1 MMRPTSLLTRLRAVV
16 SRDDERTAATVLGR
30 DDALVYLL
38 TRRRT
43 RVDQL
48 AVTLVPIALGIV
60 GILRHSDSA
69 PVVLGAA
76 VLVAVGLVFSVA
88 FSAFEIRDR
97 AQEVIAAGYERLP
110 LRVVRDERLRL
121 SSHRERERFARS
133 LERLLKDAQNWNR
146 ILPATRPPHGV
157 RELRFAEREVREV
170 AGLLRSDPVYVP
182 GVARMARF
190 LSDGAAS
197 PLFGGDDEALRT
209 ELRRIRD
216 LLDRHRPEA
225 SPDERLAA

>member
-1 MMRPTSLLTRLRAVV
+1 MMRRTSLLTRVRAVV
-16 SRDDERTAATVLGR
+16 SRDDERTAATMLGR
-30 DDALVYLL
+30 EDVLVRLL
-38 TRRRT
+38 ARRRA

-48 AVTLVPIALGIV
+48 GVTLLPITLGIV
-60 GILRHSDSA
+60 GILLHSESA

-76 VLVAVGLVFSVA
+76 VLVALGLGFSVA
-88 FSAFEIRDR
+88 FSGFEIRDR

-146 ILPATRPPHGV
+146 ILPATRPPYGV
-157 RELRFAEREVREV
+157 RELRFAEREVHEV
-170 AGLLRSDPVYVP
+170 ASLLRSDPVYVP
-182 GVARMARF
+182 GVARTARF
-190 LSDGAAS
+190 LTDGASS

-216 LLDRHRPEA
+216 LLGRDRPQA
-225 SPDERLAA
+225 GSDERLAA

>member
-1 MMRPTSLLTRLRAVV
+1 MMRRTNLLTRGGPVAARPAAP
-16 SRDDERTAATVLGR
+16 TAASVLGR

-38 TRRRT
+38 ARRRV

-121 SSHRERERFARS
+121 ASRRERERFARS
-133 LERLLKDAQNWNR
+133 LERLLKDAQNWYR

-157 RELRFAEREVREV
+157 HELRFAEREVREV
-170 AGLLRSDPVYVP
+170 ASLLRSDPVHVP
-182 GVARMARF
+182 GVARTARF

-197 PLFGGDDEALRT
+197 PLFGGDDEALRD

-216 LLDRHRPEA
+216 LLDRDHAQAE
-225 SPDERLAA
+225 PDERLAA

>member
-1 MMRPTSLLTRLRAVV
+1 MMRRTTLLSRLRAVV
-16 SRDDERTAATVLGR
+16 SRDDERTAANVLGR
-30 DDALVYLL
+30 DDTLVRLL
-38 TRRRT
+38 VRRRA

-48 AVTLVPIALGIV
+48 AVTLVPISLGII
-60 GILRHSDSA
+60 GILRHSDNA

-76 VLVAVGLVFSVA
+76 VLVALGLVFSVA

-97 AQEVIAAGYERLP
+97 AQEVIAGGQERLP

-121 SSHRERERFARS
+121 LSHRERERFARS

-146 ILPATRPPHGV
+146 ILPATRPPDGV
-157 RELRFAEREVREV
+157 RELRFAEREVHEV
-170 AGLLRSDPVYVP
+170 AGLLRSDPVHVP
-182 GVARMARF
+182 GVARIARF
-190 LSDGAAS
+190 LSDGGSS

-216 LLDRHRPEA
+216 LLDREDHA
-225 SPDERLAA
+225 AAPDERLAA